1 MPLKVQVNDKDIWI
15 YPTTEWKVL
24 KVESDP
30 EIIADPNFYVT
41 AKNL

>member
-15 YPTTEWKVL
+15 YPTTEWKEL

-30 EIIADPNFYVT
+30 KIIADPNFYVT
-41 AKNL
+41 AKKL